1 MLVTGAV
8 SHSTADGRLPGLV
21 GFLGLF
27 VLAAAL
33 ASLGRLQ
40 IVALVVAGQAL
51 VHVLL
56 GALVGHHGDAGAAG
70 GAWWQHQLDHLSA
83 QGMPMVTAH
92 LVAALAVGLWLA
104 EGEAAVWD
112 RVVLRLADVARAVV
126 RRVALARA
134 LGEAVAV
141 LRLAPLLR
149 PAAFASLPGPGF
161 FPCVRPVRG
170 PPV

>member
-1 MLVTGAV
+1 
-8 SHSTADGRLPGLV
+8 
-21 GFLGLF
+21 
-27 VLAAAL
+27 
-33 ASLGRLQ
+33 
-40 IVALVVAGQAL
+40 
-51 VHVLL
+51 
-56 GALVGHHGDAGAAG
+56 
-70 GAWWQHQLDHLSA
+70 
-83 QGMPMVTAH
+83 MVTAH
-92 LVAALAVGLWLA
+92 MVAALAVGLWLA